1 MKKTKRIIALL
12 LTLLMVFTMVSSS
25 FITVAEPVTT
35 NIEEVAN
42 TADTTSEFIK
52 SIIYGV
58 HNLVG
63 GILSIFNRECPFCGK
78 IHKKSADG
86 SELPDPTKPEENPS
100 ESDTSVSESKP
111 SIRDDIDNTIDA
123 GFSLFDSIHNLVG
136 GILAIF
142 NKTCPFCS
150 KIHGEAKPKY
160 YMVTFDLNYEGAPEY
175 LKQKVEAGKCVI
187 MPEPPIRE
195 GYYFV
200 DWFIDKNYTKAYD
213 STDNVSADLTLYA
226 KWDQE
231 SPADTY
237 YKNNSELL
245 DVIDAKNSDEVMTE
259 SEVVTFLKDRGFTD
273 YPVTYEYS
281 IDGEYG
287 DQLEASE
294 NSENKHP
301 MYQTI
306 YLSSSGEAWIIYVIN
321 GMIFANPFYFNAES
335 DLEVQLIISESEK
348 FTSYDDET
356 NKFYITIPHESEILT
371 KVVDS
376 IDANTLDNL
385 TMEDVK
391 NYEN

>member
-1 MKKTKRIIALL
+1 MKKAKKIIALL

-25 FITVAEPVTT
+25 FITVAEPAIT
-35 NIEEVAN
+35 NFEEVTN
-42 TADTTSEFIK
+42 VTDTTSEFIK

-58 HNLVG
+58 HSLVG
-63 GILSIFNRECPFCGK
+63 GILSIFNRECPFCSK
-78 IHKKSADG
+78 VHEKSNDN
-86 SELPDPTKPEENPS
+86 SEVPSPTNPEENTSYTSGTS
-100 ESDTSVSESKP
+100 EGKP
-111 SIRDDIDNTIDA
+111 SIRDNIDNTIDA
-123 GFSLFDSIHNLVG
+123 GFGLFDSIHNLVG

-150 KIHGEAKPKY
+150 KIHGKSNSKY
-160 YMVTFDLNYEGAPEY
+160 YTVTFNLNYEGAPEF
-175 LKQKVEAGKCVI
+175 LKQKVEQGNCVI
-187 MPEPPIRE
+187 MPEAPTRE

-200 DWFIDKNYTKAYD
+200 DWFLDMNYTKVYNSA
-213 STDNVSADLTLYA
+213 DNVNADLTLYA

-231 SPADTY
+231 SQADIY

-245 DVIDAKNSDEVMTE
+245 DVIDAKSSDETMTE
-259 SEVVTFLKDRGFTD
+259 SEAVTFLKDRGFAD

-281 IDGEYG
+281 IDGEYS
-287 DQLEASE
+287 DKLEASGD
-294 NSENKHP
+294 SVSKHP

-306 YLSSSGEAWIIYVIN
+306 YLSSSGEAWIIYIIN

-335 DLEVQLIISESEK
+335 DLDVQLIISESEK

-356 NKFYITIPHESEILT
+356 NKFYITIPHKSEILT
-371 KVVDS
+371 KTVDS

-385 TMEDVK
+385 TMEDIE